1 MAVDFAKT
9 GAPAEMPRVLNPKE
23 FPDFMERSGKPKYIS
38 EGVLGKLYRALV
50 ESPLRVRSNN
60 VVSDGEEAY
69 EFEVAGFKD
78 FLETAS
84 SHKER
89 YTEKMSYLMSL
100 YGAETEGE
108 MLTGNLQNRAS
119 YLQRDKRRY
128 GDMKEIWSFLLLNLF
143 LEDCQ
148 FVIQDFLLLHYMH

>member
-108 MLTGNLQNRAS
+108 MLT
-119 YLQRDKRRY
+119 
-128 GDMKEIWSFLLLNLF
+128 
-143 LEDCQ
+143 
-148 FVIQDFLLLHYMH
+148 